1 MNGELQLNRMSVL
14 QLPSRLLLLLPPGHG
29 MLASFISLL
38 AMARHGC

>member
-14 QLPSRLLLLLPPGHG
+14 QLPSRLLLPPGHG